1 MNQSCPDG
9 PLRWDRGTA
18 VPLMNTL
25 QPSIQEREV
34 PSQHAEDR
42 RLIKRGKEL
51 GFGAIRLAVL
61 SPFFFCFWKCC
72 FVWKIIPWLFKPL
85 LGLEYF
91 VVATRCNLN
100 RHASPEVPSKMSSV
114 NSALLHSC
122 SEAPKTI
129 MWMGCIPVFLKFEC
143 TSL

>member
-42 RLIKRGKEL
+42 RLIKREKEL

-61 SPFFFCFWKCC
+61 SPFFFLLLK
-72 FVWKIIPWLFKPL
+72 VLFCVEDNSL
-85 LGLEYF
+85 I
-91 VVATRCNLN
+91 VQATPR
-100 RHASPEVPSKMSSV
+100 A
-114 NSALLHSC
+114 
-122 SEAPKTI
+122 
-129 MWMGCIPVFLKFEC
+129 
-143 TSL
+143 